1 MVMPKGRQK
10 YEIRCNGRTLLIT
23 STGGLSSVTV
33 RERQLVMPYRGRKRE
48 LLQYLDMLEK
58 SNRFE
63 QVVLHGAEPKKIYLD
78 LRSLCTW
85 VPASGGLIQN
95 AQGEILLIF
104 RNGIWDLPKGKRETG
119 ETAKAAA
126 LRECQEETGLQL
138 TMVPEKIDATWHIYR
153 DKQTGRCL
161 KKTNWYR
168 MSYIGDGKCTV
179 QEDEGI
185 QKAEWANP
193 ADALLKDPM
202 YPNIRSLISRYGS
215 PANEF

>member
-23 STGGLSSVTV
+23 STGSLSSVSI

-63 QVVLHGAEPKKIYLD
+63 QVVLHGADPKIIYLD
-78 LRSLCTW
+78 LRSLCNW

-95 AQGEILLIF
+95 EKNEILLIF
-104 RNGIWDLPKGKRETG
+104 RNGVWDLPKGKRETG
-119 ETAKAAA
+119 ESAKAAA
-126 LRECQEETGLQL
+126 LRECQEETGLHL
-138 TMVPEKIDATWHIYR
+138 STVPEKIDATWHIYR
-153 DKQTGRCL
+153 DKQLGRCL

-168 MSYIGDGKCTV
+168 IAYDGDGSFTL
-179 QEDEGI
+179 QEEEGI
-185 QKAEWANP
+185 QKAEWATT
-193 ADALLKDPM
+193 ADALLKEPM
-202 YPNIRSLISRYGS
+202 YPNIRSLISRYAI
-215 PANEF
+215 PANEV